1 MAKKRKSKNSK
12 KTDEIKSSGF
22 WRGVGAVALIIAG
35 IVLFFGSFINA
46 PIPRGFWDGTWEFL
60 GITTI
65 ITAFLLIYLGALKVL
80 SEDGQ
85 IPLAKMAGSIGLVV
99 FLASF

>member
-1 MAKKRKSKNSK
+1 MAKKRKSKKSK
-12 KTDEIKSSGF
+12 NPEEIKSSGF

-46 PIPRGFWDGTWEFL
+46 PIPRGFWDGAWDLL
-60 GITTI
+60 GVAAIV
-65 ITAFLLIYLGALKVL
+65 APFLLIYLGTLKFL

-85 IPLAKMAGSIGLVV
+85 IPLAKMAGSI
-99 FLASF
+99 